1 MFRSSTPAPRKA
13 LTVLIV
19 DDDTGIRGYLRR
31 VLEPLG
37 FFVLEAATFECALS
51 TIETIPVNVV
61 VLDVGLDG
69 RSGFDL
75 LEFMRL
81 DPKFNDV
88 PVLILTGFF
97 PSMAEQLL
105 IKEHRA
111 VVFYK
116 PEGRGGVLRHLGRM
130 MSGRTPHAAA

>member
-1 MFRSSTPAPRKA
+1 MFRSLVAAPKKA

-19 DDDTGIRGYLRR
+19 DDDPGIRSYLRR

-37 FFVLEAATFECALS
+37 YFVLEAATFECALS
-51 TIETIPVNVV
+51 TLETIPVNVV
-61 VLDVGLDG
+61 VLDVGLEG

-75 LEFMRL
+75 LELMRL
-81 DPKFNDV
+81 DRKYADV

-97 PSMAEQLL
+97 PSTAEQLL

-111 VVFYK
+111 AIFYK

-130 MSGRTPHAAA
+130 MNGRTPHAA